1 MEERRIF
8 TLTQVGI
15 AVQHQIAEATGGQ
28 AYWIKAEIAQFKV
41 KNHAYLELVEH
52 KEGQKVAVMRA
63 NIWNSNYQRIRQEL
77 GREAGN
83 ILKDGVEV
91 LLLGRVQYH
100 LVYGLSINIEAI
112 DLSFNIGELE
122 RRKLATIK
130 TLKEEGL
137 YNRNRFTPMPMV
149 LQRIALVASA
159 GSAAYADFMQHLE
172 RNEQGYRFHV
182 RVFNSAVQGDA
193 AAAELRAA
201 VQAIDPRQ
209 FDALVLIRGGGSK
222 LDLEPFNDLELARS
236 VAVFPK
242 PVLTGIGHDVD
253 TSVIDLIAKEPHKTP
268 TAVADFLVDK
278 SSGYEIALTAML
290 DKVHNLVL
298 DDFTERREVLSAYAE
313 KVRTRPGNFCQ
324 LQRGQLHNNASQLA
338 HRVQQK
344 LKQDGQALEMYRSRI
359 AADPVKWLRQ
369 VQRAALEEL
378 SHKLMLL
385 AQGRM
390 QAVAMQ
396 LKGLQDAVNLLGPEA
411 TLARGFSITRCGG
424 RAVLDAAN
432 LRPGDCLATTLAKG
446 TVHSTIDSIDRH
458 G

>member
-8 TLTQVGI
+8 TLSQVSTAI
-15 AVQHQIAEATGGQ
+15 QHKIAEATGGQ

-159 GSAAYADFMQHLE
+159 ARPRMPTSCSTLNRM
-172 RNEQGYRFHV
+172 N
-182 RVFNSAVQGDA
+182 
-193 AAAELRAA
+193 RA
-201 VQAIDPRQ
+201 
-209 FDALVLIRGGGSK
+209 
-222 LDLEPFNDLELARS
+222 
-236 VAVFPK
+236 
-242 PVLTGIGHDVD
+242 
-253 TSVIDLIAKEPHKTP
+253 
-268 TAVADFLVDK
+268 TASTCAC
-278 SSGYEIALTAML
+278 S
-290 DKVHNLVL
+290 
-298 DDFTERREVLSAYAE
+298 
-313 KVRTRPGNFCQ
+313 TRPCKAT
-324 LQRGQLHNNASQLA
+324 R
-338 HRVQQK
+338 RR
-344 LKQDGQALEMYRSRI
+344 RSCGRRCR
-359 AADPVKWLRQ
+359 PST
-369 VQRAALEEL
+369 RAN
-378 SHKLMLL
+378 SM
-385 AQGRM
+385 
-390 QAVAMQ
+390 
-396 LKGLQDAVNLLGPEA
+396 PW
-411 TLARGFSITRCGG
+411 C
-424 RAVLDAAN
+424 
-432 LRPGDCLATTLAKG
+432 
-446 TVHSTIDSIDRH
+446 
-458 G
+458 

>member
-1 MEERRIF
+1 M
-8 TLTQVGI
+8 
-15 AVQHQIAEATGGQ
+15 
-28 AYWIKAEIAQFKV
+28 
-41 KNHAYLELVEH
+41 
-52 KEGQKVAVMRA
+52 
-63 NIWNSNYQRIRQEL
+63 
-77 GREAGN
+77 
-83 ILKDGVEV
+83 
-91 LLLGRVQYH
+91 
-100 LVYGLSINIEAI
+100 
-112 DLSFNIGELE
+112 
-122 RRKLATIK
+122 
-130 TLKEEGL
+130 
-137 YNRNRFTPMPMV
+137 
-149 LQRIALVASA
+149 
-159 GSAAYADFMQHLE
+159 
-172 RNEQGYRFHV
+172 
-182 RVFNSAVQGDA
+182 
-193 AAAELRAA
+193 
-201 VQAIDPRQ
+201 
-209 FDALVLIRGGGSK
+209 
-222 LDLEPFNDLELARS
+222 
-236 VAVFPK
+236 
-242 PVLTGIGHDVD
+242 LTGIGHDVD

-432 LRPGDCLATTLAKG
+432 LRPGDRLATTLAKG